1 VLYIIALHVHNMVSR
16 KRTPAKASPSDTE
29 SLKRKI
35 KLEPVTLILFLVHP
49 LAFLHRIK
57 GRG

>member
-1 VLYIIALHVHNMVSR
+1 MVSR